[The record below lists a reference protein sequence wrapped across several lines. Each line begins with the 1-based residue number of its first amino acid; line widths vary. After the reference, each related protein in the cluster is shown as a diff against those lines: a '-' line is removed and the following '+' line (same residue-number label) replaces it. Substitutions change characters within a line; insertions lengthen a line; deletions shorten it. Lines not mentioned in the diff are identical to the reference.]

1 MPTRK
6 KKTAGGDFCSLI
18 EWKELEAKPWKNGGG
33 TSRELA
39 IYPANSSLAKG
50 NFAWRLSAAEV
61 TAQGPF
67 STFPDMERLLT
78 LTSGEEIL
86 LEFPDLRRTVKSGQV
101 LRFNGE
107 IEVEALL
114 PAGPVSDLG
123 LIYDPDQVLAKFT
136 IIELAGRPRSFSL
149 TSPLVFVHVVRGELS
164 AAVFPGEHEYDL
176 HKGDTLRV
184 GEHAQERVLFLDPG
198 EGAARVIAVEI
209 AEIEVS
215 KN

>member
-1 MPTRK
+1 MPNRK
-6 KKTAGGDFCSLI
+6 KKGDSSFCSLL
-18 EWKELEAKPWKNGGG
+18 EWNALEAKPWKNGGG
-33 TSRELA
+33 VTRELA
-39 IYPANSSLAKG
+39 IHPANASLAKG
-50 NFAWRLSAAEV
+50 NFMWRLSAAEV
-61 TAQGPF
+61 KQQGPF

-86 LEFPDLRRTVKSGQV
+86 LEFPDLRRAVKAGQV

-107 IEVEALL
+107 IEVEAQL
-114 PAGPVSDLG
+114 PAGPVTDLG

-149 TSPLVFVHVVRGELS
+149 TSPLVFVHVARGELA
-164 AAVFPGEHEYDL
+164 AAVFPGEQEYDL

-184 GEHAQERVLFLDPG
+184 GETGQERVLFLDPG
-198 EGAARVIAVEI
+198 EGKARVIAVEI
-209 AEIEVS
+209 AEIQVS